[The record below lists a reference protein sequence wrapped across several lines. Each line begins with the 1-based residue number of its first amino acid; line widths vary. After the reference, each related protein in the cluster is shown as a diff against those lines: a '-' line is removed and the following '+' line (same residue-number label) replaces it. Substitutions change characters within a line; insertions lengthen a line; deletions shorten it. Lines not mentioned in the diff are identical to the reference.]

1 MNKPLK
7 IRFVGIDDW
16 NRPVFK
22 GTHSYY
28 GSVNKIFNYDVS
40 WEEIKNSVTEKDLV
54 YFGESFNC
62 EPCGNACNVKIDWED
77 NIKSG
82 KEAL

>member
-7 IRFVGIDDW
+7 IRFVRLDDYG
-16 NRPVFK
+16 RPVFK

-28 GSVNKIFNYDVS
+28 GSVNKVFAYNAS
-40 WEEIKNSVTEKDLV
+40 REEIKESVTEKDLV

-62 EPCGNACNVKIDWED
+62 EPDGNSCNVKIDWEVD
-77 NIKSG
+77 DAKSDSG
-82 KEAL
+82 V